1 MSEAVWKDG
10 FGVGFFFGG
19 LFAQALF
26 YFLVK
31 WAA

>member
-19 LFAQALF
+19 LFAQALLLGLH
-26 YFLVK
+26 YLNN
-31 WAA
+31 